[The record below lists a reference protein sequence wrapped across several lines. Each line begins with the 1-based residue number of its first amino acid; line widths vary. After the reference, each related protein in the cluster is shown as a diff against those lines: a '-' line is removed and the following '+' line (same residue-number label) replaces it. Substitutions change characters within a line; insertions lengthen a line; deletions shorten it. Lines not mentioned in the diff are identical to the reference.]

1 VIWQSLE
8 KFSFDL
14 MKTRTNIISKLASLA
29 FCICLSLAAL
39 AQNDALKQKIQ
50 IKLDSLCVAGKFPG
64 LTAGIVFPDNTSMAF
79 ASGMAD
85 SAKHQ
90 KMITDAFLMQGSVG
104 KTYVSAVTMQLLK
117 ENKFKLDD
125 KISKYLGH
133 YSWFNRL
140 PNAQGITIKMLMNH
154 TSGIMRYEFK
164 DAFTKDLTNNPGK
177 VWKPGELLAYV
188 FDEKPAFKA
197 GEGWEYSDT
206 NYIVLAMIIEQV
218 TGKKYYDL
226 VNERILRPLHLTQ
239 TLPSN
244 KRKLK
249 GLVQG
254 YAGKDNPFGG
264 RNEVIAED
272 GEFIIN
278 PQFEWTGGGI
288 YSTSLDLA
296 KWGKLL
302 YEGKAFDPSFLPV
315 MEEGVPAKML
325 GANASYGL
333 GVIIRQSQKYGTLYG
348 HSGFFPGYMTEMC
361 YFPKY
366 KMCFAVQTNTS
377 DYKNL
382 KISVLKVLM
391 EIARTT
397 FEEQHL

>member
-1 VIWQSLE
+1 MSIKSLL
-8 KFSFDL
+8 KAIFLLFLFCS
-14 MKTRTNIISKLASLA
+14 SSLLFAQGKA
-29 FCICLSLAAL
+29 F
-39 AQNDALKQKIQ
+39 KQKVQ
-50 IKLDSLCVAGKFPG
+50 ARLDSLCEVGKFPG
-64 LTAGIVFPDNTSMAF
+64 LTLGIVFADNSSMAF
-79 ASGMAD
+79 ASGVAD
-85 SAKHQ
+85 SARQ
-90 KMITDAFLMQGSVG
+90 QPMMTEAMLMQGSVG
-104 KTYVSAVTMQLLK
+104 KTYVSAVAMQLLK
-117 ENKFKLDD
+117 EGKFNLDD
-125 KISKYLGH
+125 KVSKYLGH
-133 YSWFNRL
+133 YPWFNRM
-140 PNAQGITIKMLMNH
+140 PNAQEITIKMLMNH

-164 DAFTKDLTNNPGK
+164 DAFTKDLTANPGK
-177 VWKPGELLAYV
+177 VWRPEELLAYV
-188 FDEKPAFKA
+188 LDEKAAFRA
-197 GEGWEYSDT
+197 GQGWEYSDT

-218 TGKKYYDL
+218 TGRRYYDL
-226 VNERILRPLHLTQ
+226 ASERLLKPLHLTCTQ
-239 TLPSN
+239 PSD
-244 KRKLK
+244 KRNLK

-264 RNEVIAED
+264 KSQVIADD
-272 GEFIIN
+272 GAFIIN

-302 YEGKAFDPSFLPV
+302 YEGKAFDPSYLPV
-315 MEEGVPAKML
+315 MEDGVPAKML

-382 KISVLKVLM
+382 KTSVFKVLM
-391 EIARTT
+391 EVARTT
-397 FEEQHL
+397 FEEQPL